1 MAPDMPYFD
10 LNDPLCSMQS
20 LMPKDMGN
28 VVQGVSTY
36 GPFEYVYYLDTLFY
50 DMWLACADS
59 PGLGMG
65 LGVGLIVSSVF
76 TKLFFAPTIAYGQVM
91 GIKMKL
97 L

>member
-1 MAPDMPYFD
+1 MPLFD
-10 LNDPLCSMQS
+10 LNDPTGTLSS
-20 LMPKDMGN
+20 IMPKDMGN

-36 GPFEYVYYLDTLFY
+36 GPFEYALYLDTLFY
-50 DMWLACADS
+50 DMWLACAE
-59 PGLGMG
+59 PTGLGMG
-65 LGVGLIVSSVF
+65 LGMGLIVSSVF